1 MIVDWWPS
9 IKRRSLTLLKGLGV
23 VGFLAICVGLL
34 IWGSVEWAPK
44 TETTKSVLVW
54 DSLWGIISVSFVGM
68 CVAVFGILW
77 TRKTAQQRETL
88 KFIND
93 YNDSLE
99 APKGFAVI
107 HRLRNL
113 RTQQEKQS
121 ESIINEEVKNILDR
135 DRKNDGDQQNNDRK
149 HVLFLIN
156 KLEILAIGWNEKIYS
171 ENMISRCFR
180 CDIINIYI
188 DSVLFIRYIRQK
200 EKDPDAFSGLEAL
213 IKKIIKDFPEL
224 QDKFEEAQK
233 QLNSSPPDPETK

>member
-9 IKRRSLTLLKGLGV
+9 IKRRSLALLKGLGV

-44 TETTKSVLVW
+44 TETTESVLVW

-68 CVAVFGILW
+68 CIAAFGILW

-88 KFIND
+88 KFING

-107 HRLRNL
+107 NRVCNL
-113 RTQQEKQS
+113 RTQQEKKS
-121 ESIINEEVKNILDR
+121 EAIINDAVKNILDR
-135 DRKNDGDQQNNDRK
+135 ENKNDERK

-171 ENMISRCFR
+171 EDMISRCFR
-180 CDIINIYI
+180 RDIINIFI
-188 DSVLFIRYIRQK
+188 DSVLFIRHIRQ
-200 EKDPDAFSGLEAL
+200 EEDDPDAFSGLEAL
-213 IKKIIKDFPEL
+213 IKKIIKDFPKEL
-224 QDKFEEAQK
+224 QNKFKEAQK
-233 QLNSSPPDPETK
+233 QLNNCPPAPEAE